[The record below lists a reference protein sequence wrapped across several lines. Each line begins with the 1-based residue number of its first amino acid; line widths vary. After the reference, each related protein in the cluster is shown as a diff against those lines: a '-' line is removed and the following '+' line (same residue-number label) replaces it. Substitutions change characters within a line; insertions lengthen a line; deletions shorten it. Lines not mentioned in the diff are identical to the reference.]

1 MFVNNIPFL
10 INMSRGIK
18 LVTIEYLSSR
28 TSKEPNKNIKIV
40 MKLYGRGSIIFQT
53 ILLDMKFYFTK
64 YESIWKTVVNTSAAK
79 ENVAEIERCICTVK

>member
-64 YESIWKTVVNTSAAK
+64 YESI
-79 ENVAEIERCICTVK
+79 